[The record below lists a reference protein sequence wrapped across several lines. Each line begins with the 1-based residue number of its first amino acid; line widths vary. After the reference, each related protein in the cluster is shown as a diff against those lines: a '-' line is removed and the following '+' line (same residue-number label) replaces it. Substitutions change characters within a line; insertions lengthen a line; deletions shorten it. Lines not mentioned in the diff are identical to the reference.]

1 MYNAL
6 NIATDSEDLG
16 KAIDILEEYLEQHP
30 ADTDFLYRHA
40 EICCRLGQLDK
51 ALDSIDKLLLFEPER
66 TDAIELKGKISM
78 VSSRG

>member
-1 MYNAL
+1 M
-6 NIATDSEDLG
+6 
-16 KAIDILEEYLEQHP
+16 
-30 ADTDFLYRHA
+30 
-40 EICCRLGQLDK
+40 LGQFDK